1 LIKFFSQL
9 SLQSNTLAAGAFAA
23 IATNND
29 FQGHVEERQVPQY
42 THHYQKPVV
51 CTIPTEPPLSNP
63 ANNKINFFAV
73 LNGQEALTTLMIR
86 NIPMRFTQADIL
98 AMIEVNHANKFDYF
112 YLPMD
117 LKVRYASI

>member
-1 LIKFFSQL
+1 M
-9 SLQSNTLAAGAFAA
+9 
-23 IATNND
+23 
-29 FQGHVEERQVPQY
+29 
-42 THHYQKPVV
+42 V

-86 NIPMRFTQADIL
+86 NIPMRFTQSDIL
-98 AMIEVNHANKFDYF
+98 AMIETNYSHKFDYF

-117 LKVRYASI
+117 LKVSDH